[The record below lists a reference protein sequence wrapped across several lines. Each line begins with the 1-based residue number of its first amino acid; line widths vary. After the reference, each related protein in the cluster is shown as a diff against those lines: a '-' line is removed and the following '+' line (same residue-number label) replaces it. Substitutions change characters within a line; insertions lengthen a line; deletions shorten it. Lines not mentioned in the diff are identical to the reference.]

1 MLAVFAAARRR
12 WLLGL
17 MIFSLV
23 TVLALPIFAPGQAVQ
38 GRTVNRPAIN
48 RPEIRGVWMTN
59 IDSNVLFQRQRLNQS
74 IDQLHKLNFNT
85 IYPVVWNWG
94 YTLYP
99 SKVAQ
104 KNVGQ
109 RVMPNKSIELISGKP
124 LPKGEGLAG
133 RDMLQEA
140 IARGHRHKMAV
151 IPWFE
156 FGLMATAASDPSGSD
171 LAKRHPQW
179 LTQRRDGTKIYKE
192 GKHDRVWLNPL
203 HPGVKRF
210 IKDLIVE
217 VVRNYDVDGIQ
228 VDDHFGYPFEF
239 GYDDLTVSVYK
250 AEHQGKA
257 PPIDPK
263 DLEWTNW
270 RASKVTAL
278 LKDLFKEIKKANP
291 KAIVSVSPNPQE
303 FSKSMFLADWVAW
316 ERAGLVEEVLI
327 QVYRSSLE
335 KFKGEL
341 IQPEVQ
347 RAKTHIPV
355 GIGVLAGLKPRPVK
369 MTQIREQ
376 VQAVRQQKLAGT
388 SFFFYETLWNLKP
401 PTESVQARQAS
412 FKQLFDRSVP
422 RVVIKNLQP

>member
-17 MIFSLV
+17 MTLSLIS
-23 TVLALPIFAPGQAVQ
+23 VLTWPVISLGQTGRHSAV
-38 GRTVNRPAIN
+38 N

-59 IDSNVLFQRQRLNQS
+59 IDSNVLFQRQRLRQS
-74 IDQLHKLNFNT
+74 IDGLQKLNFNT

-109 RVMPNKSIELISGKP
+109 RVMPNRSIELISGKP
-124 LPKGEGLAG
+124 LPKGEGLTG
-133 RDMLQEA
+133 RDMLKEA
-140 IARGHRHKMAV
+140 VARGHRHKMAV

-156 FGLMATAASDPSGSD
+156 FGLMATAPSDPSGSD

-179 LTQRRDGTKIYKE
+179 LTKRRDGTTVYKE
-192 GKHDRVWLNPL
+192 GKHERVWLNPL
-203 HPGVKRF
+203 HPGVQRF

-217 VVRNYDVDGIQ
+217 VVRNYDIDGVQ

-250 AEHQGKA
+250 AEHQGQA

-263 DLEWTNW
+263 DVEWTNW
-270 RASKVTAL
+270 RANKVTAL
-278 LKDLFKEIKKANP
+278 LKDLFKEVKKANP
-291 KAIVSVSPNPQE
+291 KAIISVSPNPQE
-303 FSKSMFLADWVAW
+303 FSKSVFLADWVAW

-327 QVYRSSLE
+327 QVYRNSLD
-335 KFKGEL
+335 KFEGEL
-341 IQPEVQ
+341 QQPEVQ
-347 RAKTHIPV
+347 RAKLHIPV
-355 GIGVLAGLKPRPVK
+355 GVGVLAGLKPRPIK

-388 SFFFYETLWNLKP
+388 SFFFYETLWNIKP
-401 PTESVQARQAS
+401 PTETVIDRQAG
-412 FKQLFDRSVP
+412 FKQLFARSVP
-422 RVVIKNLQP
+422 RAAIKNLRQ